1 MKKQLLKERFQQ
13 LAGIKPLIQENKG
26 RDTMLAFLKATE
38 KAPNQDEILE
48 KFEEVIESFAPGIFD
63 KVAKFTS
70 TQNKTKFKKTKFKKG
85 DYLNIDTN

>member
-1 MKKQLLKERFQQ
+1 MKKQLNERFQE

-48 KFEEVIESFAPGIFD
+48 KFEEFIESFAPGIFD